1 MNSSTTLKDFQ
12 GWRAFSRPQTFPN
25 PFHADVYEEFTL
37 EQLMQSSKP
46 RKRIRVILG
55 ARKPYMKNEAVR
67 VFFAVIA
74 LILVAMLTSPTG
86 IDSPLNHP
94 VQRRIAALESEAK
107 SKTIRKVIR
116 VKKGKKITVSRED
129 S

>member
-12 GWRAFSRPQTFPN
+12 GSISRSQAKTLSKRLPRQSVRR
-25 PFHADVYEEFTL
+25 VYTGTTYAEFEAKKEDQGQFGGPKT
-37 EQLMQSSKP
+37 
-46 RKRIRVILG
+46 I
-55 ARKPYMKNEAVR
+55 MKNEAVR

-107 SKTIRKVIR
+107 GKTIRKVIR
-116 VKKGKKITVSRED
+116 VKKGKKITVSREET
-129 S
+129 